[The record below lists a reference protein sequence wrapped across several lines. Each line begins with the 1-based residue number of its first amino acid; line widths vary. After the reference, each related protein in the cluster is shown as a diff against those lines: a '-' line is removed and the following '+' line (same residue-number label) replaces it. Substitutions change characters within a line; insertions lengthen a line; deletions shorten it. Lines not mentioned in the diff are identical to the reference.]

1 CETENC
7 GEDIMSK
14 KAENKSGGNAIA
26 KRILSVLDGSFLT
39 RDNVLNNIPF
49 LLFLFGIGIFYIG
62 NSQFAESGIIGMDSI
77 NRELKE
83 LRSEFISTRSELMFV
98 SKQSEV
104 AKAVEPMG
112 IYESVVPPKKIV
124 LTADELSV
132 E

>member
-1 CETENC
+1 MSSEKEN
-7 GEDIMSK
+7 ISK
-14 KAENKSGGNAIA
+14 QDVIA
-26 KRILSVLDGSFLT
+26 KRLLSVLDGSFLT
-39 RDNVLNNIPF
+39 RDNVVDNIPF
-49 LLFLFGIGIFYIG
+49 LLFLFGLGIFYIG
-62 NSQFAESGIIGMDSI
+62 NSHLAEKSVIQTEKL

-124 LTADELSV
+124 IKPE
-132 E
+132 EQFEQ

>member
-1 CETENC
+1 MSQETENTTE
-7 GEDIMSK
+7 GRG
-14 KAENKSGGNAIA
+14 AA

-49 LLFLFGIGIFYIG
+49 LLYLFGIGIFYIA
-62 NSQFAESGIIGMDSI
+62 NSHYGEGTVIAMERM
-77 NRELKE
+77 NREIKE

-104 AKAVEPMG
+104 AKSVADMG

-124 LTADELSV
+124 ITADEKP
-132 E
+132 EN

>member
-1 CETENC
+1 
-7 GEDIMSK
+7 MSE
-14 KAENKSGGNAIA
+14 KAENKPGGNAVV
-26 KRILSVLDGSFLT
+26 KSILGVLDGSFLT

-124 LTADELSV
+124 ITPEELPS

>member
-1 CETENC
+1 MSVEKENS
-7 GEDIMSK
+7 SK
-14 KAENKSGGNAIA
+14 QDNIA
-26 KRILSVLDGSFLT
+26 KRIMGVLDGSFLT
-39 RDNVLNNIPF
+39 KDNVVNNIPY

-62 NSQFAESGIIGMDSI
+62 NSHFAEKSVIQAETL

-124 LTADELSV
+124 IKPE
-132 E
+132 EQIEQ

>member
-1 CETENC
+1 
-7 GEDIMSK
+7 MSNK
-14 KAENKSGGNAIA
+14 TENKSKARFTA
-26 KRILSVLDGSFLT
+26 KYFLGFLNGDFLT
-39 RDNVLNNIPF
+39 RDNVLNNISY

-62 NSQFAESGIIGMDSI
+62 NHQFSESGIIGIDSI

-124 LTADELSV
+124 VTPEELA
-132 E
+132 EK

>member
-1 CETENC
+1 
-7 GEDIMSK
+7 MSEK
-14 KAENKSGGNAIA
+14 TENKSGGNAVV
-26 KRILSVLDGSFLT
+26 KSILGVLDGSFLT

-124 LTADELSV
+124 ITPEELPS

>member
-1 CETENC
+1 MSQESENTTE
-7 GEDIMSK
+7 GR
-14 KAENKSGGNAIA
+14 GVA
-26 KRILSVLDGSFLT
+26 KRILGVLDGSFLT

-62 NSQFAESGIIGMDSI
+62 NSHYGEGTVIGMERL
-77 NRELKE
+77 NREIKE

-104 AKAVEPMG
+104 AKSVAGMG

-124 LTADELSV
+124 ITADENP
-132 E
+132 EN

>member
-1 CETENC
+1 
-7 GEDIMSK
+7 MSE

-124 LTADELSV
+124 ITAEELSA